1 MTADTGVHYEMP
13 LTESPEDPVI
23 LRQAMPDWLLGEA
36 MAILDE
42 DRHQWLSTVESFAS
56 TWTHCG
62 NWHGHCGSRK
72 PNHRAVYQ
80 YPR

>member
-1 MTADTGVHYEMP
+1 MTADVGVHYEMP
-13 LTESPEDPVI
+13 LTESPVEPVI
-23 LRQAMPDWLLGEA
+23 LRQVMPDWILGEA
-36 MAILDE
+36 RAILDE
-42 DRHQWLSTVESFAS
+42 DRHQWLSTVESFAN